1 VQIDTS
7 LVEALLAEQC
17 PALEGLPLTPTT
29 NGWDNAVYRLG
40 DSLTVRLPRR
50 AQAAPMLENEITWLP
65 IIAPLLTLPVPQPV
79 YAGHPGCSYP
89 YSWMVAPWFDG
100 TRAASA
106 PLASRTAFASELA
119 DFLWTLHA
127 PAPAHAPIN
136 PFRGMSLAQEGPDT
150 RARARIARERERDGL
165 LRRWESWVSAPDFDD
180 VDMWLHGDLHPA
192 NLVMGHDGHLAAVI
206 DWGDMTVG
214 DPACD
219 LATAWLTFD
228 EEGRGIF
235 RDRLDQGGATDA
247 ATWRRAQ
254 AWALHLGLLFAQDC
268 SDDPD
273 LQECGRRALE
283 ALLTEPV

>member
-192 NLVMGHDGHLAAVI
+192 NLVMAARRSPRRRHRLGRHDGRRPRLRSGHRLADVRRGGPGHLPRPTRPGRRHRRGHLAARA
-206 DWGDMTVG
+206 G
-214 DPACD
+214 
-219 LATAWLTFD
+219 L
-228 EEGRGIF
+228 
-235 RDRLDQGGATDA
+235 GATPGSA
-247 ATWRRAQ
+247 ASPRTVRTIPTCRSAVAAPWKR
-254 AWALHLGLLFAQDC
+254 C
-268 SDDPD
+268 
-273 LQECGRRALE
+273 
-283 ALLTEPV
+283 